1 MALLVSNVAWTKD
14 GDSVEA
20 LCKHLHVKP
29 AELIEFELLKR
40 SVDARRRPPV
50 WQADYRVVLKD
61 EDRILAKSSMVSE
74 GIPSAM
80 QHAIS
85 RFNSI

>member
-29 AELIEFELLKR
+29 AELIEFELLK
-40 SVDARRRPPV
+40 SVDARRRP
-50 WQADYRVVLKD
+50 
-61 EDRILAKSSMVSE
+61 
-74 GIPSAM
+74 
-80 QHAIS
+80 
-85 RFNSI
+85 